1 MGLEPNSPSCSCCT
15 PRAAPPG
22 RMRHGGSE
30 TLHRH
35 LHEQPFAAIVLAGGY
50 VEAGDTGRHCVSA
63 GDVIVHGAFERHLD
77 RFDPSGADVLVLP
90 LNGRRRGPVRGRVAD
105 PDAIARLAESDLIAA
120 QHLLDRD
127 IVALATN
134 GTDWPDLLAADL
146 LDAPDLRLAKWA
158 EQRGLHPASLS
169 RGFRQQFEV
178 TPAQFRLIARTRRAI
193 DRVIETGTALAAVA
207 ATEGFADQAHMTR
220 SIMRQTGRSP
230 RALRHELGFG
240 DQAPACDRRPV
251 PLAVKME
258 SNLNHLATR
267 AESSAFE

>member
-1 MGLEPNSPSCSCCT
+1 
-15 PRAAPPG
+15 
-22 RMRHGGSE
+22 MRHRGSE

-120 QHLLDRD
+120 QHRLDRD

-146 LDAPDLRLAKWA
+146 LDAPDLSLAKWA
-158 EQRGLHPASLS
+158 EQHGLHPASLS

-207 ATEGFADQAHMTR
+207 AAEGFADQAHMTR

-240 DQAPACDRRPV
+240 DQAPASDRRPV